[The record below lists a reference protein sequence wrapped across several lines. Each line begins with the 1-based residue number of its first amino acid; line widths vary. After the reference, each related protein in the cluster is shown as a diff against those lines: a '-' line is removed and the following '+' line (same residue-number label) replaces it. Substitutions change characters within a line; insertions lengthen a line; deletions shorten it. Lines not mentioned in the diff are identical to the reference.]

1 MQSKSFPGLVKKKKK
16 KELDKAEGCAVGGWI
31 NNRRHLL
38 YLTTVCDKT
47 QNKFDNTVSKKTW
60 LCGLNVRW
68 TEDYSR
74 TTTEILYSNV
84 TFIATNVPTNVPRFI
99 SFYLK
104 YLKYIWYS
112 GFK

>member
-31 NNRRHLL
+31 NNRRHLM

-47 QNKFDNTVSKKTW
+47 QNKFDNTVSKKAW

-84 TFIATNVPTNVPRFI
+84 TFIAGSNKCSKIYKLLVEI
-99 SFYLK
+99 
-104 YLKYIWYS
+104 
-112 GFK
+112 FKVYMVQWL